1 MMEFSTSR
9 HGFFVKKADFSGKFH
24 QITVF
29 GVFGPEIK
37 KNEVEISNMSG
48 FDLSPEIFAGGEL
61 GVEFCCH
68 AML

>member
-1 MMEFSTSR
+1 MEFSTSR

-29 GVFGPEIK
+29 GPEIK

-48 FDLSPEIFAGGEL
+48 FDL
-61 GVEFCCH
+61 C
-68 AML
+68 